1 MGIFGKKKKT
11 DDVKNSA
18 ELQAESEDLLFK
30 ALLSGEEVT
39 RDMAMSIPAVS
50 KNVEKISN
58 MFASVPFKLY
68 KEEITEDGKKKTVE
82 VPGDKR
88 VELINDE
95 TGDKLDGFQFK
106 KALCADYLM
115 GKGGYAYIQRRS
127 NTVTG
132 LFYVD
137 EGRISFLSNSD
148 PIFKTYN
155 IQVNGKNYNDFQFIK
170 LLRNTKNGYSG
181 NGITKEINKILQSAF
196 ELLKLQLKLSK
207 TGGAKKGFLKSAHKL
222 QKEAIE
228 SLKEAWN
235 NLYSDGTENVVIL
248 NDGVEFIEASSSA
261 TEMQL
266 NQTRVSL
273 SKEID
278 DVFQNSNDDKLFFK
292 YAVSPIIKAF
302 ETALNRDLLLES
314 EKGSFYFAADTKEL
328 LKASTKERY
337 EAYKIAKETGFLTL
351 NEIRYLEDLEEVDG
365 LDVIAMSLG
374 NVLLN
379 TNTGVWSVPNTGQT
393 FDEGGEQ

>member
-1 MGIFGKKKKT
+1 M
-11 DDVKNSA
+11 
-18 ELQAESEDLLFK
+18 
-30 ALLSGEEVT
+30 
-39 RDMAMSIPAVS
+39 
-50 KNVEKISN
+50 
-58 MFASVPFKLY
+58 
-68 KEEITEDGKKKTVE
+68 
-82 VPGDKR
+82 
-88 VELINDE
+88 
-95 TGDKLDGFQFK
+95 
-106 KALCADYLM
+106 
-115 GKGGYAYIQRRS
+115 
-127 NTVTG
+127 
-132 LFYVD
+132 
-137 EGRISFLSNSD
+137 
-148 PIFKTYN
+148 
-155 IQVNGKNYNDFQFIK
+155 
-170 LLRNTKNGYSG
+170 
-181 NGITKEINKILQSAF
+181 
-196 ELLKLQLKLSK
+196 
-207 TGGAKKGFLKSAHKL
+207 
-222 QKEAIE
+222 
-228 SLKEAWN
+228 
-235 NLYSDGTENVVIL
+235 VIL
-248 NDGVEFIEASSSA
+248 NDGVEFVEASSSA

-292 YAVSPIIKAF
+292 YAVSPIVKAF